1 MRMIEFLDRQ
11 CFGSGPILWET
22 GIGSDPGVKKQK
34 FNWFPEVKCKRKD
47 LNNTVPVHNILLF
60 FYEITQYTHF
70 G

>member
-1 MRMIEFLDRQ
+1 M
-11 CFGSGPILWET
+11 
-22 GIGSDPGVKKQK
+22 IGSVSDPDPYYGKPTVLDPDTGVKKQK